1 MGGSQPKGGR
11 TFRVGAGSPEVRISV
26 RHNSAC
32 FLADRGVAPV
42 EMGVRVAVPRQAVAF
57 RRLQARNKTPHIYY
71 YTQHSVDCQPDN
83 VLCVKV
89 RVWKRVIANIGSAS
103 STIYGM

>member
-1 MGGSQPKGGR
+1 MGGCQPEGGR
-11 TFRVGAGSPEVRISV
+11 TIRVGAGSPEIRISV
-26 RHNSAC
+26 CRNSAC

-83 VLCVKV
+83 VLCVEV
-89 RVWKRVIANIGSAS
+89 RVWKRVIANIGSAL